1 MAKKLEMSNG
11 QVEAQTGH
19 EEAAGKPV
27 SEGDPMTVE
36 IEGLGDKGDGIARI
50 EGYVLF
56 VPGAEVGETYEIKV
70 DQVGA
75 KFGFGE
81 IV

>member
-11 QVEAQTGH
+11 EAQ
-19 EEAAGKPV
+19 ERSDKPV
-27 SEGDPMTVE
+27 SEGDTITAEV
-36 IEGLGDKGDGIARI
+36 EGLGEENDGIVRV

-56 VPGAEVGETYEIKV
+56 VPGGEVGEEYEIQV
-70 DQVGA
+70 TQVGP

>member
-11 QVEAQTGH
+11 EAQ
-19 EEAAGKPV
+19 ERSDKPV
-27 SEGDPMTVE
+27 SEGDTINAEV
-36 IEGLGDKGDGIARI
+36 EGLGEENDGIVRV

-56 VPGAEVGETYEIKV
+56 VPGGEVGEEYEIEV
-70 DQVGA
+70 TQVGP

-81 IV
+81 IVE